1 MSKLWTFGDS
11 FTFGHGCRP
20 ILDESKEAVYH
31 KTFLDYIDLSKP
43 IWPEIVAETFNLDL
57 INKGVNG
64 ITNDRIFDYV
74 LKNIT
79 EFEPNDCVI
88 IQISTSS
95 RFDFPF
101 AKERNLFGSIKD
113 SKDDLYEYNNS
124 SHVFKTVYSLNIL
137 KDFNDGGETTLM
149 HTNGEKENKNFKLTK
164 DKFET
169 IKNFFSYFIYYQ
181 KYYEREIWRF
191 IKITELLNSLNVN
204 VFILNEDIWPLH
216 IPKPKN
222 LIDIENQG
230 LLHYIIENK
239 KTIVYDTGGKIND
252 FHPSYDGHIEIG
264 YKITKH
270 IENTNLYNLI

>member
-1 MSKLWTFGDS
+1 MNKLWTFGDS

-20 ILDESKEAVYH
+20 IIDEAKNGTYY
-31 KTFLDYIDLSKP
+31 KTFLEYIDLSKP
-43 IWPEIVAETFNLDL
+43 IWPEIVAERFNLEL
-57 INKGVNG
+57 INNGVNG
-64 ITNDRIFDYV
+64 ITNDRILDYV

-79 EFEPNDCVI
+79 EFKPNDCVI

-95 RFDFPF
+95 RFEFPF
-101 AKERNLFGSIKD
+101 AKERNLFGTIKGTKDELYGYDD
-113 SKDDLYEYNNS
+113 SP
-124 SHVFKTVYSLNIL
+124 HVLKTVHSLNVL
-137 KDFNDGGETTLM
+137 KDYGDGGETTLM

-169 IKNFFSYFIYYQ
+169 IKNFFNYFIYYQ

-191 IKITELLNSLNVN
+191 IKITELLNNLNVN
-204 VFILNEDIWPLH
+204 VFIINEDIWPLH

-252 FHPSYDGHIEIG
+252 FHPSYDGHLEIG

-270 IENTNLYNLI
+270 IENTNIYNT